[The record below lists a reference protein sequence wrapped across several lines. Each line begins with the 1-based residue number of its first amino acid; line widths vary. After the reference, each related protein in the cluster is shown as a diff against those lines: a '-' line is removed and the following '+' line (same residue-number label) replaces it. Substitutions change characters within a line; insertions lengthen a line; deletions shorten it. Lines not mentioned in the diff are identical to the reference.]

1 MNRGEITG
9 QFLRIDKSEIGLPM
23 RSTSMTKKEERKN
36 VSVFDNMT
44 KQNDKAYDDNE
55 RTFDYFDPYT
65 TSYATD
71 ATIQPLHTR
80 IDKHQIRSMIKP
92 MNDSVQNISSY
103 NSEYL
108 NKFTLNVFYNAR
120 QTFQQSFCI
129 LPIGIMSLLAGN
141 DLNIKK
147 IIRQLNNSEMFYQNK
162 VLGNNL
168 ISRTSV
174 IQKNI
179 NVEHFGYYENNN
191 HTIVEFPMDSQNFA
205 IGFITDKNNNDIQL
219 THRIFFEYISNLG
232 GGKLSIYRPEIKIV
246 NKLNVN
252 NLLKKMGYIQNNN
265 IIYSQSLYFETCD
278 VIHETGIADKSVD
291 LSENFIFYIR
301 FVPNNIIL
309 HIGYHY

>member
-1 MNRGEITG
+1 MHLVIATLIRPYTKTLLCYNIIMNRGEITG

-92 MNDSVQNISSY
+92 MNESMNDSVQNISSY

-174 IQKNI
+174 ITKI
-179 NVEHFGYYENNN
+179 
-191 HTIVEFPMDSQNFA
+191 TITLLWNFRW
-205 IGFITDKNNNDIQL
+205 IHKTLLLDL
-219 THRIFFEYISNLG
+219 L
-232 GGKLSIYRPEIKIV
+232 LIKIITTF
-246 NKLNVN
+246 N
-252 NLLKKMGYIQNNN
+252 
-265 IIYSQSLYFETCD
+265 
-278 VIHETGIADKSVD
+278 
-291 LSENFIFYIR
+291 
-301 FVPNNIIL
+301 
-309 HIGYHY
+309 